1 MIYGDSLNHTH
12 AKTDKPF
19 ISDHKSFYYIVRAE
33 QGEGQ
38 SIRMSFVYCSCFFNG
53 CLVMS

>member
-38 SIRMSFVYCSCFFNG
+38 SIRMSFVYCSCFSG